1 VHRDVKPGNVLLSKD
16 GTVKVTDFGIARAWD
31 DSQELTRTGAVIGTA
46 TYFSPEQAQGAAADA
61 RSDIYSLGV
70 VLYEMLTGRPPF
82 TGDSPMSVAFQ
93 HVSTE
98 PPPPSSLNPD
108 VPESLNAVVMKAL
121 RKDPSAR
128 YQSASELRQDLI
140 AVLQGENV
148 MIPPLVGAP
157 VGRSGGDTSTRVMTT
172 VHPPTV
178 PPDEVYREIEEEPRS
193 QLPFVLTA
201 FALLVTLGVLFFV
214 MYNLGADDTTDE
226 EMIEVRNVAGLQLE
240 AARNLLEADGFEV
253 NEVFESSETVEA
265 GVVIRTDP
273 AGGELAPVGSTI
285 DLIVSAGTE
294 RIAVPPLVGLTEGQ
308 ARTAIEEAGLQVGN
322 VTERADPEIA
332 AGLVIESIPGSGVEI
347 SPSIPVDLVVSTG
360 PEVVVVPNVVELS
373 EREATAQLNALD
385 LVVRVNEEFSNEIPE
400 GSVIRQ
406 DPVAGT
412 ELVIGDE
419 VLIVVSLG
427 PAPVEVPDLEGMTP
441 EQAEAALD
449 EVNLVL
455 RVSNTTQP
463 VDDESLDGRVVAQ
476 VPDPGTTV
484 DQGET
489 VTVTLGDFEPPPTT
503 TTESTT
509 TTVP

>member
-1 VHRDVKPGNVLLSKD
+1 
-16 GTVKVTDFGIARAWD
+16 
-31 DSQELTRTGAVIGTA
+31 
-46 TYFSPEQAQGAAADA
+46 
-61 RSDIYSLGV
+61 
-70 VLYEMLTGRPPF
+70 
-82 TGDSPMSVAFQ
+82 
-93 HVSTE
+93 
-98 PPPPSSLNPD
+98 
-108 VPESLNAVVMKAL
+108 
-121 RKDPSAR
+121 
-128 YQSASELRQDLI
+128 
-140 AVLQGENV
+140 
-148 MIPPLVGAP
+148 
-157 VGRSGGDTSTRVMTT
+157 
-172 VHPPTV
+172 
-178 PPDEVYREIEEEPRS
+178 
-193 QLPFVLTA
+193 
-201 FALLVTLGVLFFV
+201 
-214 MYNLGADDTTDE
+214 
-226 EMIEVRNVAGLQLE
+226 MIEVRNVAGLQLE

>member
-1 VHRDVKPGNVLLSKD
+1 
-16 GTVKVTDFGIARAWD
+16 
-31 DSQELTRTGAVIGTA
+31 
-46 TYFSPEQAQGAAADA
+46 
-61 RSDIYSLGV
+61 
-70 VLYEMLTGRPPF
+70 
-82 TGDSPMSVAFQ
+82 
-93 HVSTE
+93 
-98 PPPPSSLNPD
+98 
-108 VPESLNAVVMKAL
+108 
-121 RKDPSAR
+121 
-128 YQSASELRQDLI
+128 
-140 AVLQGENV
+140 
-148 MIPPLVGAP
+148 
-157 VGRSGGDTSTRVMTT
+157 
-172 VHPPTV
+172 
-178 PPDEVYREIEEEPRS
+178 
-193 QLPFVLTA
+193 
-201 FALLVTLGVLFFV
+201 
-214 MYNLGADDTTDE
+214 
-226 EMIEVRNVAGLQLE
+226 
-240 AARNLLEADGFEV
+240 
-253 NEVFESSETVEA
+253 
-265 GVVIRTDP
+265 
-273 AGGELAPVGSTI
+273 
-285 DLIVSAGTE
+285 
-294 RIAVPPLVGLTEGQ
+294 
-308 ARTAIEEAGLQVGN
+308 VGN